1 MALCSY
7 SSKLAL
13 DNYTVLDNRFLNEFL
28 PSATGD
34 DVKVYL
40 FGLTLCSNPEADDNS
55 LETIAKILAM
65 PESQVK
71 KAFEYWQE
79 MGLVQ
84 IVSRDPFEVRYLPVK
99 SNSGSNKIRN
109 TGKYADF
116 NKQMQEIISGR
127 MITPVEFNEY
137 YSLIESYHFEPEA
150 VLLIA
155 KYCTHNKTNA
165 ISYSYILAVARDFAS
180 ENLKTF
186 QAVEEKFM
194 EQEKASDSIGQI
206 LTTLGLKRKADIDER
221 NMFLKWTKT
230 FGFNLSV
237 ILAVAKSLKRRGGF
251 AALDKLLTKYFEMK
265 LMSVQEIESYSSVQD
280 EMYECA
286 KVVCKNL
293 GIIYQDYENVVSTYI
308 AEWFGK
314 GYDTPTL
321 EYASNYCFKQS
332 VRTLEGMSVIIQKFY
347 KLGLISIQAIE
358 EYIGQIL
365 AHDNNIREILEITGL
380 VRSVSSYDRENYKTW
395 TENWNYSHEE
405 IKLVA
410 EQAKGKANPMAYL
423 NKIMASLS
431 SSNIHGEKK
440 IKEHLEKTPVTYES
454 ALATKKPDFETRD
467 YTPEELNSVFDS
479 LKDVEL

>member
-28 PSATGD
+28 PSATGE

-40 FGLTLCSNPEADDNS
+40 FGLTLCATPESDDNA

-65 PESQVK
+65 SEAQVK
-71 KAFEYWQE
+71 KAFEYWQD

-116 NKQMQEIISGR
+116 NKQMQDIISGR
-127 MITPVEFNEY
+127 MITPVEYNEY

-155 KYCTHNKTNA
+155 KYCTYNKTNA
-165 ISYSYILAVARDFAS
+165 ISYSYILAVARDFAN

-186 QAVEEKFM
+186 QAIEEKFM
-194 EQEKASDSIGQI
+194 EQEKASDSISQI

-230 FGFNLSV
+230 YGFNLSV
-237 ILAVAKSLKRRGGF
+237 ILAVAKSLKKRGGF
-251 AALDKLLTKYFEMK
+251 TALDNLLTKYFEMK
-265 LMSVQEIESYSSVQD
+265 IMSVQEIENYSSSQD
-280 EMYECA
+280 EMYACA
-286 KVVCKNL
+286 KAVCKNL
-293 GIIYQDYENVVSTYI
+293 GIVYQDYENVVNTYI
-308 AEWFGK
+308 AEWFAK
-314 GYDTPTL
+314 GYDAPTL
-321 EYASNYCFKQS
+321 EYAANYCFKQS
-332 VRTLEGMSVIIQKFY
+332 VRTLEGMGVIIQKFL
-347 KLGLISIQAIE
+347 KLGLLSVEAIE
-358 EYIGQIL
+358 EYIAQII
-365 AHDNNIREILEITGL
+365 ADDNFIKEILEVVGL
-380 VRSVSSYDRENYKTW
+380 VRSVSTFDRDSHKTW
-395 TENWNYSHEE
+395 TTSWGYTQEE
-405 IKLVA
+405 ILQAA
-410 EQAKGKANPMAYL
+410 EKAKGKANPMAYL
-423 NKIMASLS
+423 NKVMAGLS
-431 SSNIHGEKK
+431 NSNIHGKK
-440 IKEHLEKTPVTYES
+440 QIKEHIEKMSAVYDSVAPV
-454 ALATKKPDFETRD
+454 KKPDFETRD

>member
-13 DNYTVLDNRFLNEFL
+13 DNYIVLDNRFLNEFL
-28 PSATGD
+28 PSATGEN
-34 DVKVYL
+34 VKVYL
-40 FGLTLCSNPEADDNS
+40 YGLTLCSNPEADDNS

-65 PESQVK
+65 SELQVK
-71 KAFEYWQE
+71 KAFEYWQD

-84 IVSRDPFEVRYLPVK
+84 IVSKEPFEVRYLPVK

-116 NKQMQEIISGR
+116 NKQMQDIISGR
-127 MITPVEFNEY
+127 MITPVEYNEY

-155 KYCTHNKTNA
+155 KYCVYNKTNT
-165 ISYSYILAVARDFAS
+165 ISYPYIMAVARDFAD

-186 QAVEEKFM
+186 QAVEDKFM
-194 EQEKASDSIGQI
+194 EQEKASESIGQI
-206 LTTLGLKRKADIDER
+206 LITLGLKRKADIDER

-230 FGFNLSV
+230 YGFNLSV
-237 ILAVAKSLKRRGGF
+237 ILAVAKSLKKRGGF

-265 LMSVQEIESYSSVQD
+265 IMSVQEIENYSVVQD
-280 EMYECA
+280 EMYENA

-308 AEWFGK
+308 ADWFGK
-314 GYDTPTL
+314 GYDSHTL
-321 EYASNYCFKQS
+321 EYISNYCFKQS
-332 VRTLEGMSVIIQKFY
+332 IRTLEGMSVIVQKFY
-347 KLGLISIQAIE
+347 KLGLVSIEAIE
-358 EYIGQIL
+358 EYISQIL
-365 AHDNNIREILEITGL
+365 AHDNNIKDILEITGL

-395 TENWNYSHEE
+395 TTSWNYNHEE
-405 IKLVA
+405 IKQVA
-410 EQAKGKANPMAYL
+410 ENAKGKANPMAYL

-431 SSNIHGEKK
+431 NSNIHGSKQ
-440 IKEHLEKTPVTYES
+440 IKEYLEKTPVHYES
-454 ALATKKPDFETRD
+454 SGTAKKPDFETRN
-467 YTPEELNSVFDS
+467 YTSEELNAVFDS
-479 LKDVEL
+479 LDDVEL

>member
-1 MALCSY
+1 MALCTY

-28 PSATGD
+28 PGATGD

-40 FGLTLCSNPEADDNS
+40 FGLTLCSSPDSDDNT
-55 LETIAKILAM
+55 LETISKVLALS
-65 PESQVK
+65 ESQVK
-71 KAFEYWQE
+71 KAFEYWQD

-84 IVSRDPFEVRYLPVK
+84 IVSRDPLEIRYLPVK

-116 NKQMQEIISGR
+116 NKQMQDIISGR
-127 MITPVEFNEY
+127 MITPIEFNEY

-165 ISYSYILAVARDFAS
+165 ISYSYILAVARDFAN

-221 NMFLKWTKT
+221 NMFLKWTKS

-237 ILAVAKSLKRRGGF
+237 ILAVAKALKKRGGF

-265 LMSVQEIESYSSVQD
+265 LMSVQEIENYSSSQE

-286 KVVCKNL
+286 KTIAKTL
-293 GIIYQDYENVVSTYI
+293 GMIYQDYENVVNTYI
-308 AEWFGK
+308 ADWFGK
-314 GYDTPTL
+314 GYDTSTL
-321 EYASNYCFKQS
+321 VYIANYCFKQS
-332 VRTLEGMSVIIQKFY
+332 VRTLEGMGVIVQKFY
-347 KLGLISIQAIE
+347 KLGLVSVEAIE

-365 AHDNNIREILEITGL
+365 AHDNNIRDILEITGL

-395 TENWNYSHEE
+395 TDNWNYTHEE
-405 IKLVA
+405 IKQVA
-410 EQAKGKANPMAYL
+410 EFAKGKANPMAYL
-423 NKIMASLS
+423 NKIMANLS
-431 SSNIHGEKK
+431 TSNVHGNKK
-440 IKEHLEKTPVTYES
+440 IKEYLEKSSTSYDNSTN
-454 ALATKKPDFETRD
+454 AKRPDFETRD
-467 YTPEELNSVFDS
+467 YTSDELNSVFDS

>member
-1 MALCSY
+1 MALCTY

-28 PSATGD
+28 PSATGE

-40 FGLTLCSNPEADDNS
+40 FGLTLCSNPDSDDNTI
-55 LETIAKILAM
+55 ETISKVLSLS
-65 PESQVK
+65 ENQVK

-84 IVSRDPFEVRYLPVK
+84 IVSRDPLEIRYLPVK
-99 SNSGSNKIRN
+99 SNSGNSKIRN
-109 TGKYADF
+109 SGKYADF

-150 VLLIA
+150 ILLIA

-165 ISYSYILAVARDFAS
+165 ISYPYILAVARDFAND
-180 ENLKTF
+180 NLKTF

-194 EQEKASDSIGQI
+194 EQEKASESIGQI
-206 LTTLGLKRKADIDER
+206 LISLGLKRKADIDER

-237 ILAVAKSLKRRGGF
+237 ILTVAKSLKKRGGF
-251 AALDKLLTKYFEMK
+251 AALDKLLTKYYEMK
-265 LMSVQEIESYSSVQD
+265 LMSVQEIENYSVAQD

-286 KVVCKNL
+286 KTVSKTL
-293 GIIYQDYENVVSTYI
+293 GMIYQDYENVVSTYI

-314 GYDTPTL
+314 GYDSHTL
-321 EYASNYCFKQS
+321 EYIANYCFKQS
-332 VRTLEGMSVIIQKFY
+332 VRTLEGMGVIVQKFY
-347 KLGLISIQAIE
+347 KLGLVSVEAIE

-365 AHDNNIREILEITGL
+365 AHDNNIRDILEITGL

-395 TENWNYSHEE
+395 TSNWNYSFEE
-405 IKLVA
+405 IKQVA
-410 EQAKGKANPMAYL
+410 EHAKGKANPMAYL

-431 SSNIHGEKK
+431 NSNMHGEKK
-440 IKEHLEKTPVTYES
+440 IKEYLEKSPVVYES
-454 ALATKKPDFETRD
+454 SQTTKKPDFETRD
-467 YTPEELNSVFDS
+467 YTSEELNSVFDS